1 MENVSQMSLLEAAIK
16 FMEGTDGP
24 QQINKIVEEAL
35 TLKGIDKENKEAKT
49 QLYVDIT
56 TSAKFVYL
64 GDENWDLK
72 SRQSLDE
79 WDKDGSAFNT
89 VDLEEEDDDDI
100 DVDDYSLDDV
110 KKKKSKDSD
119 EDDEDEDLDAEDEDS
134 SDYDSE
140 YSDSNED
147 DDSGNDE
154 FDSIRDNPDDDE
166 SFDEDEYD
174 QVMDDYEDLYDDNK

>member
-16 FMEGTDGP
+16 FMEGTEGP
-24 QQINKIVEEAL
+24 QNINKIVEEAL
-35 TLKGIDKENKEAKT
+35 TLKGIDKEDKDSKAL
-49 QLYVDIT
+49 LYVDIT

-89 VDLEEEDDDDI
+89 ADLEDDDDDI
-100 DVDDYSLDDV
+100 DVDDYSLDDD
-110 KKKKSKDSD
+110 KKQNDDD
-119 EDDEDEDLDAEDEDS
+119 EDDEDRDYEDEESGGYDNDYLDS
-134 SDYDSE
+134 D
-140 YSDSNED
+140 ED

-154 FDSIRDNPDDDE
+154 YDSIRDNPDDDE

-174 QVMDDYEDLYDDNK
+174 SVMDDYEDLYDDNK